1 MKFSQYTIKKPKEI
15 LDIFKTSENG
25 LSGQEAE
32 KRLVKY
38 GFNEVKAKE
47 TSLFDVFLRQ
57 FKSPFVYLL
66 IIATLIAFVV
76 GEELDALVIAGFIL
90 INVFLGFFQ
99 EARAERAVLLLRR
112 YFPSSSRVLRDGKEK
127 NIDKRLLVPG
137 DIVLLEQGNIAPSD
151 MFVLK
156 AENSMV
162 DESVLTGE
170 SVPVSKTNQPL
181 KEETKEIFE
190 AKNIIFAGTSVISG
204 EVEGVVI
211 STGREAVLGEI
222 SKLVSTIA
230 RESIYEKNLLKFSR
244 LILRLVVITIVFVF
258 LANLII
264 KGTTNLLEFSIFS
277 LALIVGIIPE
287 ALPVVAV
294 VSLSNGALK
303 LAKEKVVVRRLS
315 AVEDLGNIE
324 ILCSD
329 KTGTLTEGKMV
340 LEKVFSQNKEK
351 CLLYALL
358 SSSYIKEKIESSSS
372 PFDTAIFNQVDGKVQ
387 ASLKNFKAVSEISF
401 GPARL
406 RNSVLVKGPEGK
418 TVLIVKGAPET
429 ILELS
434 SKFEDSQTIEQIKKQ
449 TEEEGKKGKR
459 ILAIA
464 YKQFDKKVYGE
475 EDEKNLTFL
484 GYFSFSDPLKPTARQ
499 SIHLAERL
507 GTKVKIVTGDSKEVS
522 GYVAKEIGLIKN
534 SQEVILGEEMEN
546 LSDEKFL
553 STCEEFSVFAR
564 ISPEVK
570 YRIVETLSKKYEV
583 GFLGEGV
590 NDAPALK
597 ASHLAIAV
605 ESAADVSREISD
617 VILLEKDLNVIIAGI
632 DKGRNI
638 FSNINKYIKT
648 TLASNFGNFIS
659 IAVISLMIPFLPML
673 PIQILLV
680 NLLSDFPLIAVAS
693 DRVDAEELRKPKH
706 YQLNQVI
713 LLIVILGLIST
724 IFDFIFFAIFRKVEP
739 ALLQTLWY
747 VESILTEIVLIFSLR
762 TAHFFAKTRRPS
774 FALVIAAVI
783 TFFVTVILP
792 FTYFGD
798 EIFHFVRPDI
808 HSLFI
813 VLFLILAY
821 FILSEITKL
830 IYFHYRMPGGKHKT
844 KHA

>member
-830 IYFHYRMPGGKHKT
+830 IYFHYRMSGGKHKT